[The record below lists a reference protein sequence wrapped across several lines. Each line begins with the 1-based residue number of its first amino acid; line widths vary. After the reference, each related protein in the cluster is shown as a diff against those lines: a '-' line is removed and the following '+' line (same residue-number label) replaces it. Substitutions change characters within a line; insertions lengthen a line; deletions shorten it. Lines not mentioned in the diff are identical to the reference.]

1 MNKIIISGNL
11 TRDPGTSS
19 TTSGSTL
26 CTFTLAVNRTRRQ
39 PGEEPEYFRVT
50 AWGKL
55 GENCAHF
62 LTKGRKALV
71 IGELSLREYTG
82 RDGQKRSSLEV
93 HADEVEFIGAP
104 AKRMLD
110 DDGPDPATEYTDIS
124 DADIPF

>member
-1 MNKIIISGNL
+1 MNKIMISGNL
-11 TRDPGTSS
+11 TRDPGTS
-19 TTSGSTL
+19 TTPSGSTL

-62 LTKGRKALV
+62 LQKGRKVLV
-71 IGELSLREYTG
+71 IGSLRLREYTG
-82 RDGQKRSSLEV
+82 RDGVQHPSLEV

-104 AKRMLD
+104 QRQDLPQAETYND
-110 DDGPDPATEYTDIS
+110 YADIS
-124 DADIPF
+124 SEDIPF

>member
-11 TRDPGTSS
+11 TRDPGTS
-19 TTSGSTL
+19 TTASGSTL

-50 AWGKL
+50 TWGKL
-55 GENCAHF
+55 AENCAHF

-71 IGELSLREYTG
+71 IGELKLREYTG
-82 RDGQKRSSLEV
+82 RDGQTRASLDV

-104 AKRMLD
+104 QQQHLPQGND
-110 DDGPDPATEYTDIS
+110 TNDFTDITPE
-124 DADIPF
+124 DIPF